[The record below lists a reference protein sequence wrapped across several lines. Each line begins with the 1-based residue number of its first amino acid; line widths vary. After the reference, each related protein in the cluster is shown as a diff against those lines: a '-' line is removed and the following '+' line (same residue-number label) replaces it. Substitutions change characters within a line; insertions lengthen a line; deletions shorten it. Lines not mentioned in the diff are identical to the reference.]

1 MSYIL
6 EALRKVERQ
15 RRVRAVPD
23 LATVHGP
30 SPARRVWVP
39 VVLGVLLVNAGL
51 LALLLWYRPWAP
63 SALPP
68 VPLAKAP
75 AADVAGPPPA
85 ASDASALATPPGVGP
100 PASSP
105 AVAPAPPVVASA
117 PSPAVTPAPS
127 PGAAASGPGP
137 TAGAPAPDV
146 PAHMVPPAP
155 AAPRVRVT
163 VPASPGDA
171 AVARDAATPE
181 QSGTPE
187 RPAVAEPSPRDPAPT
202 TGATPPPARP
212 APRAAVKATVPAG
225 LPAPFRDAVSRL
237 RLEAL
242 VYADSPKDRKVFIN
256 GRRYVEGDKLDDGI
270 VVERIV
276 EEGAVLSYLGHR
288 YVLRHFR

>member
-39 VVLGVLLVNAGL
+39 VVVGVLLVNAGL

-63 SALPP
+63 SAAPP
-68 VPLAKAP
+68 APLAKAP

-85 ASDASALATPPGVGP
+85 ASDASAPAPPPGAGP
-100 PASSP
+100 PAPSP

-127 PGAAASGPGP
+127 PGAAGSGPGP
-137 TAGAPAPDV
+137 TAGVPAPAQQSGAAAPDV
-146 PAHMVPPAP
+146 PAPMVPPAP

-163 VPASPGDA
+163 VPAPPGDA
-171 AVARDAATPE
+171 AAARD
-181 QSGTPE
+181 
-187 RPAVAEPSPRDPAPT
+187 
-202 TGATPPPARP
+202 
-212 APRAAVKATVPAG
+212 APRAAVKATVPAD
-225 LPAPFRDAVSRL
+225 LPAPFRAAVSQL